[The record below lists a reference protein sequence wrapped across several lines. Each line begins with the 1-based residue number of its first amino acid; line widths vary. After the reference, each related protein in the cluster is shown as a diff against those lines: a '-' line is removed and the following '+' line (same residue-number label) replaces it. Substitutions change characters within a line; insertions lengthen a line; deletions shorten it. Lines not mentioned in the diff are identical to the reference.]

1 MGCQM
6 YKLPCR
12 SKVYEESQLKCLR
25 LSQPTRTS
33 GDLPS
38 DPKMFRTIY
47 EYAENCTV
55 GRNASTQRGKT
66 HTETFPRETRDGNDT
81 RYVYSQA
88 TGRLSLPS
96 LTGLPSCSLQQKQFF
111 FPVKNVILEFK
122 KIALPSIVQ

>member
-33 GDLPS
+33 GDPPR

-66 HTETFPRETRDGNDT
+66 HTETSLGKQEMEMIQDTYIHKLPVDSLFPPLQ
-81 RYVYSQA
+81 VYLAVVSSKSSFS
-88 TGRLSLPS
+88 SL
-96 LTGLPSCSLQQKQFF
+96 
-111 FPVKNVILEFK
+111 
-122 KIALPSIVQ
+122 